1 MASKTAVVQEKYTK
15 KEQTFIAMD
24 NLRAMLRCYMN
35 LVRDNALVPPGIG
48 SGLCN
53 YEERIKSEFHK
64 IVDLLGIENT
74 QLRF

>member
-1 MASKTAVVQEKYTK
+1 VASKPAPAQEKYTK

-35 LVRDNALVPPGIG
+35 SVRGNALVPPGIG
-48 SGLCN
+48 NGLCD
-53 YEERIKSEFHK
+53 YEERIKTEFQK
-64 IVDLLGIENT
+64 LADLLGMDIT

>member
-1 MASKTAVVQEKYTK
+1 VASKGAATQEKYTK

-35 LVRDNALVPPGIG
+35 SVRDNALVKPGIG
-48 SGLCN
+48 NGLCN
-53 YEERIKSEFHK
+53 YEERIKTEFQK
-64 IVDLLGIENT
+64 LCDLLGMDSN

>member
-1 MASKTAVVQEKYTK
+1 MASKPAPAREKYTK

-48 SGLCN
+48 NGLCG
-53 YEERIKSEFHK
+53 YEERIKTEFQK
-64 IVDLLGIENT
+64 LADLLGMEST
-74 QLRF
+74 KL